1 MSGFS
6 HTGFRVGDKIVEI
19 NGLPR
24 RLRLTVSGLAEMA
37 DVFDADSPKALA
49 KRLRMATLSDWN
61 AVLGCVARPPM
72 RTHLSREEMV
82 PLLPILG
89 ALISDGLRA

>member
-1 MSGFS
+1 MS
-6 HTGFRVGDKIVEI
+6 GFRVGDKIVEI

-24 RLRLTVSGLAEMA
+24 RLRLSVSGLAEMA

-49 KRLRMATLSDWN
+49 KRLRTATLSDWN
-61 AVLGCVARPPM
+61 AVLGCVARPPL
-72 RTHLSREEMV
+72 RSPLSRAEIV

-89 ALISDGLRA
+89 TLISEGLRA